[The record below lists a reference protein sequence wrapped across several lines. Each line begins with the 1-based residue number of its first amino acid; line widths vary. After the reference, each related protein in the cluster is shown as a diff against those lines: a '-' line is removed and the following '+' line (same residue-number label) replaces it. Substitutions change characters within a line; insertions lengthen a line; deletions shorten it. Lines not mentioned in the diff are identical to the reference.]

1 MAYNRIKWCI
11 DNKHFD
17 SELIEYFLDEYV
29 GDYLYAKID
38 QYETYVAIASND
50 IIDDEILKHQVLTIK
65 YKFGS
70 NEVIMECSDED
81 VLTNMQSQFA
91 WKYIEKLQDGDGT
104 APYYTVVTAI
114 EQNNGVFKSICRL
127 YKENNE

>member
-114 EQNNGVFKSICRL
+114 EQNNGIFSSICRL
-127 YKENNE
+127 YKEINE